1 MIRIFCDGSSK
12 GNGDHAGIGIVIFLN
27 GRVIKVKEYI
37 GMATN
42 NVAEYTALKRALE
55 IVTELGIEDRTI
67 KVFMDSELVVR
78 QMRNEYAVRDP
89 DLARIK
95 HEIDSLIA
103 SNNLDVKFQHIG
115 REYNTLADKLANE
128 AIERALS
135 TGEPLEHEKR

>member
-1 MIRIFCDGSSK
+1 MIRIFVDGASK
-12 GNGDHAGIGIVIFLN
+12 GNGGHAGIGIVICLN

-89 DLARIK
+89 DLAKIS
-95 HEIDSLIA
+95 HDLTILH
-103 SNNLDVKFQHIG
+103 L
-115 REYNTLADKLANE
+115 
-128 AIERALS
+128 
-135 TGEPLEHEKR
+135 